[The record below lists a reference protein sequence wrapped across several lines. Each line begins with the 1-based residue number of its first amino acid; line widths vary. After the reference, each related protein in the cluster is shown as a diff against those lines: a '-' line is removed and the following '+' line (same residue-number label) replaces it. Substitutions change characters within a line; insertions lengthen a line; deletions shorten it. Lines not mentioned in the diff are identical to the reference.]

1 MTAIPTR
8 WRNTI
13 RDQLGNALERTASA
27 VRHLDVGNGSRA
39 LQEAYPA
46 IVASATIRVWLS
58 APPWSSVMRPE
69 EMHRRVRQEFP
80 SLFAAL
86 AELDVQQALT
96 SPWRAKDVRPY
107 IEEAQRFVAETA
119 QKVDEWLGQA

>member
-13 RDQLGNALERTASA
+13 RDQLDNALERTASA
-27 VRHLDVGNGSRA
+27 ERHLESGDGSRA

-58 APPWSSVMRPE
+58 AHPWSSVMRPE

-80 SLFAAL
+80 SLFTAL

-96 SPWRAKDVRPY
+96 SPWRATDARPY
-107 IEEAQRFVAETA
+107 IEEARQFVAETA
-119 QKVDEWLGQA
+119 RRVDEWLDQA

>member
-27 VRHLDVGNGSRA
+27 ARHLDAGDGSRA

-46 IVASATIRVWLS
+46 IVAGATIRVWLS
-58 APPWSSVMRPE
+58 APPWSSVMGPE

-86 AELDVQQALT
+86 VEVDVQQALT

-107 IEEAQRFVAETA
+107 IEEAQQFVAETKK
-119 QKVDEWLGQA
+119 KVDEWLEQA

>member
-13 RDQLGNALERTASA
+13 RDQLDNALERTASA
-27 VRHLDVGNGSRA
+27 ARHLASGDGSRA

-46 IVASATIRVWLS
+46 IVASATVRVWIS
-58 APPWSSVMRPE
+58 APPWSSVMGPE

-80 SLFAAL
+80 RLFAAL
-86 AELDVQQALT
+86 AEIDVQQALT
-96 SPWRAKDVRPY
+96 SPWRAKDVQPY
-107 IEEAQRFVAETA
+107 IEEAQQFVAETA